1 MLAGGR
7 AVYPRYLIQLSL
19 CVEIR
24 VGADVAQAKLIL
36 LYMKVL
42 SAVGPM
48 EN

>member
-42 SAVGPM
+42 SAV
-48 EN
+48 